1 MIFIDDEAYKEF
13 KKILTESN
21 VEYCNIR
28 IGIDNYTC
36 RGPIFGVSPG
46 TATTGDD
53 VEKINEITFIV
64 DKSLNKQFGGFIIVS
79 NKENNNQGVG
89 LKPVV
94 QSSLGCRKCCK
105 RCGNKGLKG

>member
-1 MIFIDDEAYKEF
+1 MIFIDNEAYNEF
-13 KKILTESN
+13 KKLLTESN
-21 VEYCNIR
+21 VDSYNIR

-36 RGPIFGVSPG
+36 RGPIFGVSTG
-46 TATTGDD
+46 KATTRDD

-94 QSSLGCRKCCK
+94 QSSSGCGKCCK
-105 RCGNKGLKG
+105 RCGN